1 MRSADIITRCPSSRA
16 ERKTFARTEF
26 FSVCPV
32 ADAAIV
38 HERQVGSAGTN
49 RFAARLRKGLS
60 DRPALFRAYV
70 GASFINA
77 SAARPFGPY
86 GLPSDSAISR

>member
-1 MRSADIITRCPSSRA
+1 MGEDRKSSAQGQNDA
-16 ERKTFARTEF
+16 ND
-26 FSVCPV
+26 PV

-38 HERQVGSAGTN
+38 HECQVGSVGTN
-49 RFAARLRKGLS
+49 RVAARLRRGLS
-60 DRPALFRAYV
+60 DRSALFRAYV